1 MFQVGNGHFIAKMI
15 CIARI
20 PQQYM
25 YIMKRVNT
33 GAQNIYTQ
41 SVFLFFSVDLSDS
54 EILEKWI
61 PCEYTLS
68 SCP

>member
-33 GAQNIYTQ
+33 GAQTYMGKAHKNCIIQ
-41 SVFLFFSVDLSDS
+41 V
-54 EILEKWI
+54 
-61 PCEYTLS
+61 
-68 SCP
+68 

>member
-1 MFQVGNGHFIAKMI
+1 MYQVGNGHFIAKMI

-25 YIMKRVNT
+25 YIMTRVNT

-41 SVFLFFSVDLSDS
+41 SVN
-54 EILEKWI
+54 
-61 PCEYTLS
+61 
-68 SCP
+68 

>member
-1 MFQVGNGHFIAKMI
+1 MSQVGNGHFIAKMI

-20 PQQYM
+20 PQKCM

-41 SVFLFFSVDLSDS
+41 SVN
-54 EILEKWI
+54 
-61 PCEYTLS
+61 
-68 SCP
+68 